1 MQTHEVHNHN
11 TGLRRVVV
19 TGMGIVSCLGNTQES
34 VVKALREGRS
44 GIGFNPAYAQAGLRS
59 QVSGVLAVDL
69 DQIERRQRRFM
80 GDAAAYAY
88 LALRDAIRDAGLEN
102 RHVSHPRTGCVMGSG
117 GGSSE
122 DIVLANRLLEQGV
135 RKVGPYRVPRTMTST
150 VSACM
155 ASFFAIKGLNYSIAS
170 ACATSAHCVGHAF
183 EQIQFGKQDIVFAG
197 GAEAE
202 HVSQSCMFDAM
213 GAFSTNYNQAPTRA
227 SRPYDIARDG
237 FVISGGA
244 GVLVLEELDH
254 ALMRG
259 AQIYGEVIGYGTA
272 SDGHDMV
279 SPSGDGALRS
289 MQAALSTC
297 DEIIDYLN
305 THGTSTQA
313 GDLVELRAASAAFNG
328 HLPAF
333 SSTKSLTGHAL
344 GAAGAHES
352 IYSLLMMK
360 HGFLAASHNID
371 QLDPEVEALP
381 IIRETRLD
389 QSVKCVMSNSFGFG
403 GANASLVFSKRGLE
417 SLTQQA
423 C

>member
-1 MQTHEVHNHN
+1 MQIDKASSHT

-19 TGMGIVSCLGNTQES
+19 TGMGIVSCLGNSQ
-34 VVKALREGRS
+34 VDVLQALCEGRS
-44 GIGFNPAYAQAGLRS
+44 GIGFNPDYAQAGLRS
-59 QVSGVLAVDL
+59 HVSGRLDVDL
-69 DQIERRQRRFM
+69 EQIDRRQRRFM

-88 LALRDAIRDAGLEN
+88 LAMRDAIADAGLDASQ
-102 RHVSHPRTGCVMGSG
+102 VSNPRTGCVMGSG
-117 GGSSE
+117 GGSSQ
-122 DIVLANRLLEQGV
+122 DIVEANQLLGHSI

-170 ACATSAHCVGHAF
+170 ACATSAHCIGHAF
-183 EQIQFGKQDIVFAG
+183 EQIQFGKQDVMFAG

-213 GAFSTNYNQAPTRA
+213 GAFSTSYNDVPTQA
-227 SRPYDIARDG
+227 SRPYDVARDG
-237 FVISGGA
+237 FVISGGG

-254 ALMRG
+254 ALERG
-259 AQIYGEVIGYGTA
+259 ATIYAEVIGYGTA
-272 SDGHDMV
+272 SDGQDMV
-279 SPSGDGALRS
+279 SPSGDGALRA

-297 DEIIDYLN
+297 AEPVDYLN

-313 GDLVELRAASAAFNG
+313 GDLVELRAAALAFHG

-344 GAAGAHES
+344 GAAGVHEA
-352 IYSLLMMK
+352 IYSLLMMQ
-360 HGFLAASHNID
+360 HGFMAASHNIE

-381 IIRETRLD
+381 IIRHTRLN
-389 QSVKCVMSNSFGFG
+389 QPVNCVMSNSFGFG
-403 GANASLVFSKRGLE
+403 GANASLIFSKRAFDT
-417 SLTQQA
+417 SPV
-423 C
+423 